1 MTVISFT
8 IRCADGHRFEGWFR
22 DNAAYDGQVAAG
34 ALACPVCGSTAVEK
48 APMAPAIA
56 RHRGRAEASPP
67 PSPAGEAPAAPNGEK
82 SVQMGQR
89 LAPTDAPQVPPA
101 ARERLVELMTAWRAE
116 MKRIRAH
123 VEENADYVGDR
134 FADEALAIHYG
145 EKERRD
151 IYGEATEAETER
163 LNEEGVSFARI
174 PWLPKDN

>member
-1 MTVISFT
+1 MISFT

-56 RHRGRAEASPP
+56 RHRGRAEAAPSTPP
-67 PSPAGEAPAAPNGEK
+67 TAGDMATAPNGEK
-82 SVQMGQR
+82 SVQMGSQ
-89 LAPTDAPQVPPA
+89 PTPDQTPRIPA
-101 ARERLVELMTAWRAE
+101 RSRERLAELMGAWRAE

-134 FADEALAIHYG
+134 FADEALAIHHG
-145 EKERRD
+145 EKEGRD

-163 LNEEGVSFARI
+163 LTEEGVSFARI